1 MPSLFPNQVQTFPQM
16 IDASASDGT
25 LIQQYQIAMQAGNLS
40 LAKQI
45 LAQIP
50 NNQSKIITAD
60 YLNTINDTVVAVEQY
75 FRGRHHA
82 HRPGRGRYS
91 PAYIVSEEQPAY
103 QEATDFWFQVTE

>member
-1 MPSLFPNQVQTFPQM
+1 MATSFPNAIQTFPQM
-16 IDASASDGT
+16 IDLVASDGP
-25 LIQQYQIAMQAGNLS
+25 LVQQYQTAIQTGNLA

-75 FRGRHHA
+75 FGE
-82 HRPGRGRYS
+82 RYS
-91 PAYIVSEEQPAY
+91 PAYIVSENQPTY
-103 QEATDFWFQVTE
+103 QEATDFWFEVTG

>member
-1 MPSLFPNQVQTFPQM
+1 MATLYPNSVQTFPQM
-16 IDASASDGT
+16 IDLTASDGP
-25 LIQQYQIAMQAGNLS
+25 LVQQYQIAMQAGNLT

-75 FRGRHHA
+75 FQA
-82 HRPGRGRYS
+82 RYS
-91 PAYIVSEEQPAY
+91 PAYIVSDTQPQS
-103 QEATDFWFQVTE
+103 QEKNDFWFEITG